1 MKVDWSTFWPR
12 IVEATGETLLM
23 VIATLIFGSIIGI
36 ALGLL
41 LFVTRENNILEN
53 KTVSRIL
60 NIFINI
66 IRPIPFIIFL
76 VAISQLTRLV
86 VGTTIG
92 TAAAIFPMTIVASF
106 VVARVVENNLV
117 SIDPGVIEAAQAM
130 GASPLR
136 IIFTV
141 LIPEALGH
149 LILGL
154 DIRFRQSYRFLSSCG
169 NSRGRGPWTYR
180 DDLWLS
186 TIRRKCHDCNGCHS
200 YCHGAS
206 CTMDWKYTFEKDY
219 ASLIKYT
226 CKCEILCQ

>member
-1 MKVDWSTFWPR
+1 MKVDWLTFWPR
-12 IVEATGETLLM
+12 IVEATGETLIM

-36 ALGLL
+36 AIGLL

-53 KTVSRIL
+53 KLVFRIL

-76 VAISQLTRLV
+76 VAISQLTRIV

-92 TAAAIFPMTIVASF
+92 TTAAIFPMTIVASF

-136 IIFTV
+136 IIFTI
-141 LIPEALGH
+141 LIPEALGP

-154 DIRFRQSYRFLSSCG
+154 
-169 NSRGRGPWTYR
+169 
-180 DDLWLS
+180 
-186 TIRRKCHDCNGCHS
+186 
-200 YCHGAS
+200 
-206 CTMDWKYTFEKDY
+206 TFVSV
-219 ASLIKYT
+219 SLIDFSAVAGTVGGGGLGHIAMTYGYQRFDGSVMIVT
-226 CKCEILCQ
+226 VVILILMVQLAQWIGNTLSRKVMRR

>member
-1 MKVDWSTFWPR
+1 MNVDWTTFWPR
-12 IVEATGETLLM
+12 ILEGTGETLIM

-36 ALGLL
+36 TFGLL

-53 KTVSRIL
+53 KIVFQVL
-60 NIFINI
+60 NIIINI

-86 VGTTIG
+86 MGTTIG

-106 VVARVVENNLV
+106 TIARVVENNLV

-141 LIPEALGH
+141 LIPEALGPLVLGLTFVTVMLIDFSAVAGTVGGGGLGH
-149 LILGL
+149 IAMTYGYQRFDGSVMLVTVLILIILVQVAQWIGNT
-154 DIRFRQSYRFLSSCG
+154 LSKK
-169 NSRGRGPWTYR
+169 
-180 DDLWLS
+180 
-186 TIRRKCHDCNGCHS
+186 IMRR
-200 YCHGAS
+200 
-206 CTMDWKYTFEKDY
+206 
-219 ASLIKYT
+219 
-226 CKCEILCQ
+226 

>member
-1 MKVDWSTFWPR
+1 MKVDWTTFWPR
-12 IVEATGETLLM
+12 IVEATGETLIM

-36 ALGLL
+36 AFGLL

-53 KTVSRIL
+53 KLISRTL

-141 LIPEALGH
+141 LIPEALGP

-154 DIRFRQSYRFLSSCG
+154 
-169 NSRGRGPWTYR
+169 
-180 DDLWLS
+180 
-186 TIRRKCHDCNGCHS
+186 
-200 YCHGAS
+200 
-206 CTMDWKYTFEKDY
+206 TFVSV
-219 ASLIKYT
+219 SLIDFSAVAGTVGGGGLGHVAMTYGYQRFDASVMIVT
-226 CKCEILCQ
+226 VVILIVMVQLAQWIGNTLSRKIMRR

>member
-1 MKVDWSTFWPR
+1 MKVEWSSFWPR
-12 IVEATGETLLM
+12 IVEATGETLIM
-23 VIATLIFGSIIGI
+23 VVATLIFGSIIGI
-36 ALGLL
+36 CMGLL

-53 KTVSRIL
+53 KLVFQIL
-60 NIFINI
+60 NVFINI

-86 VGTTIG
+86 MGTTIG

-106 VVARVVENNLV
+106 SIARVVENNLV

-141 LIPEALGH
+141 LIPEALGP

-154 DIRFRQSYRFLSSCG
+154 
-169 NSRGRGPWTYR
+169 
-180 DDLWLS
+180 
-186 TIRRKCHDCNGCHS
+186 
-200 YCHGAS
+200 
-206 CTMDWKYTFEKDY
+206 TFVSV
-219 ASLIKYT
+219 SLIDFSAVAGTVGGGGLGHIAMTYGYQRFDGSVMLVT
-226 CKCEILCQ
+226 VIILILMVQLAQWIGNTLSKKIMRR

>member
-12 IVEATGETLLM
+12 IVEATGETLIM

-36 ALGLL
+36 SLGLL

-53 KTVSRIL
+53 KAVSRIL
-60 NIFINI
+60 NILINI

-86 VGTTIG
+86 MGTTIG

-141 LIPEALGH
+141 LIPEALGP

-154 DIRFRQSYRFLSSCG
+154 
-169 NSRGRGPWTYR
+169 
-180 DDLWLS
+180 
-186 TIRRKCHDCNGCHS
+186 
-200 YCHGAS
+200 
-206 CTMDWKYTFEKDY
+206 TFVSV
-219 ASLIKYT
+219 SLIDFSAVAGTVGGGGLGHIAMTYGYQRFDASVMIVT
-226 CKCEILCQ
+226 VVILIVMVQVAQWIGNTLSKKIMRR

>member
-1 MKVDWSTFWPR
+1 MRVDWSTFWPR
-12 IVEATGETLLM
+12 IVEATGETLIM

-36 ALGLL
+36 SLGLL

-53 KTVSRIL
+53 KAVSQVL

-106 VVARVVENNLV
+106 VIARVVENNLV

-141 LIPEALGH
+141 LIPEALGP

-154 DIRFRQSYRFLSSCG
+154 
-169 NSRGRGPWTYR
+169 
-180 DDLWLS
+180 
-186 TIRRKCHDCNGCHS
+186 
-200 YCHGAS
+200 
-206 CTMDWKYTFEKDY
+206 TFVSV
-219 ASLIKYT
+219 SLIDFSAIAGTVGGGGLGHIAMTYGYQRFDASVMIVT
-226 CKCEILCQ
+226 VVILILMVQLAQWIGNTLSKKIMRR

>member
-12 IVEATGETLLM
+12 ILESTGETIIM
-23 VIATLIFGSIIGI
+23 VIATLIFGSILGI
-36 ALGLL
+36 TIGLL
-41 LFVTRENNILEN
+41 LFVTREKNILEN
-53 KTVSRIL
+53 KIVFQVL
-60 NIFINI
+60 NILINI

-92 TAAAIFPMTIVASF
+92 TTAAIFPMTIVASF
-106 VVARVVENNLV
+106 SIARVVENNLV

-141 LIPEALGH
+141 LIPEALGP

-154 DIRFRQSYRFLSSCG
+154 
-169 NSRGRGPWTYR
+169 
-180 DDLWLS
+180 
-186 TIRRKCHDCNGCHS
+186 
-200 YCHGAS
+200 
-206 CTMDWKYTFEKDY
+206 TFITV
-219 ASLIKYT
+219 SLIDFSAVAGTVGGGGLGHVAMTYGYQRFDGSVMLVT
-226 CKCEILCQ
+226 VIILIVLVQLAQWLGNTLSKKFMRR

>member
-1 MKVDWSTFWPR
+1 MKVDWNTFWPR
-12 IVEATGETLLM
+12 IVEATGETIIM
-23 VIATLIFGSIIGI
+23 VIATLILGSILGI
-36 ALGLL
+36 TIGLL
-41 LFVTRENNILEN
+41 LFVTRERNILEN
-53 KTVSRIL
+53 KFVFQTL

-86 VGTTIG
+86 IGTTIG

-106 VVARVVENNLV
+106 SIARVVENNLV

-141 LIPEALGH
+141 LIPEALGP

-154 DIRFRQSYRFLSSCG
+154 TFITVSLIDFSAIAGTVGGGGLGHVAMTYGYQRFDGSVMLVTVIILIILVQLAQWLG
-169 NSRGRGPWTYR
+169 NS
-180 DDLWLS
+180 LS
-186 TIRRKCHDCNGCHS
+186 KKFMRR
-200 YCHGAS
+200 
-206 CTMDWKYTFEKDY
+206 
-219 ASLIKYT
+219 
-226 CKCEILCQ
+226 

>member
-12 IVEATGETLLM
+12 IVEATGETLTM

-36 ALGLL
+36 TMGLL
-41 LFVTRENNILEN
+41 LFVTRDNNILEN
-53 KTVSRIL
+53 KLIFQIL
-60 NIFINI
+60 NVIINI
-66 IRPIPFIIFL
+66 IRPVPFIIFL

-106 VVARVVENNLV
+106 TIARVVENNLV

-136 IIFTV
+136 IIFTI
-141 LIPEALGH
+141 LIPEALGP

-154 DIRFRQSYRFLSSCG
+154 
-169 NSRGRGPWTYR
+169 
-180 DDLWLS
+180 
-186 TIRRKCHDCNGCHS
+186 
-200 YCHGAS
+200 
-206 CTMDWKYTFEKDY
+206 TFVSV
-219 ASLIKYT
+219 SLIDFSAVAGTVGGGGLGHIAMTYGYQRFDGSVMLVT
-226 CKCEILCQ
+226 VIILIVMVQLAQWIGNTLSKKMMRR

>member
-1 MKVDWSTFWPR
+1 MRVDWSTFWPR
-12 IVEATGETLLM
+12 IVEATGETLIM

-36 ALGLL
+36 SLGLL

-53 KTVSRIL
+53 KAVSQVL
-60 NIFINI
+60 NILINI

-92 TAAAIFPMTIVASF
+92 TTAAIFPMTIVASF

-141 LIPEALGH
+141 LIPEALGP

-154 DIRFRQSYRFLSSCG
+154 
-169 NSRGRGPWTYR
+169 
-180 DDLWLS
+180 
-186 TIRRKCHDCNGCHS
+186 
-200 YCHGAS
+200 
-206 CTMDWKYTFEKDY
+206 TFVSV
-219 ASLIKYT
+219 SLIDFSAVAGTVGGGGLGHIAMTYGYQRFDASVMIVT
-226 CKCEILCQ
+226 VVILIVMVQLAQWIGNTISRKVMRR